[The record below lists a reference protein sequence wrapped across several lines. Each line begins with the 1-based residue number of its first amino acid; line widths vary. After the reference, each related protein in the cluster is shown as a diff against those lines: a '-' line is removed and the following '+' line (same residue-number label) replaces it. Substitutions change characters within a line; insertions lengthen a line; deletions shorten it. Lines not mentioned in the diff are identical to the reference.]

1 MITADMKLSSWDQLP
16 HRKARSAGYRHRSV
30 PASPPV
36 RLDERASGQPWVFLN
51 NWCNEAFTAPS
62 VTRAGRGNLLVGEP
76 FKNPLMHLCSL
87 SLSHGP
93 ELTCSPC

>member
-1 MITADMKLSSWDQLP
+1 
-16 HRKARSAGYRHRSV
+16 
-30 PASPPV
+30 V